1 MLNFVHI
8 PDKIAQPGSNVLMEG
23 FDGHTKRIE
32 SEGTRGIAEHLTCHS
47 TYKRNSFISFMIK
60 HHIY

>member
-1 MLNFVHI
+1 MIKVVLNFVHI

-32 SEGTRGIAEHLTCHS
+32 SEGTRGIAEHLTCH
-47 TYKRNSFISFMIK
+47 
-60 HHIY
+60 

>member
-32 SEGTRGIAEHLTCHS
+32 SEGTRGIAEHQICH
-47 TYKRNSFISFMIK
+47 
-60 HHIY
+60 